1 MLIVANVESL
11 PPEQRAF
18 WKWVREVIAAGLVD
32 WDSVLRLGNCRYDRV
47 LEATR
52 EPTGARRNAARE
64 KIAVEMR
71 KRMDE
76 SRDALKPGVRK
87 FFKGRKAVSEAISHT
102 ICGWL
107 TMSLGWVPDIEDSC
121 LARFDLTKLA
131 FALAAYRADHGAYP
145 ARLADLSPKYAA
157 TVPKDRFTDG
167 DLHYSLQGSGYL
179 LYSVGPNGQDDGD
192 RGLEDRK
199 EGSEPWDD
207 IAIRIGKP

>member
-1 MLIVANVESL
+1 
-11 PPEQRAF
+11 
-18 WKWVREVIAAGLVD
+18 
-32 WDSVLRLGNCRYDRV
+32 
-47 LEATR
+47 
-52 EPTGARRNAARE
+52 
-64 KIAVEMR
+64 
-71 KRMDE
+71 MDE

-121 LARFDLTKLA
+121 LCRFDLTKLA

-167 DLHYSLQGSGYL
+167 DLHYSLQGSGYCSIASAL
-179 LYSVGPNGQDDGD
+179 TARTTATGDLRTAKRAASLGTNRHPHWEAVGWD
-192 RGLEDRK
+192 RFRHSDF
-199 EGSEPWDD
+199 PF
-207 IAIRIGKP
+207 RICFGFRVSDFGFCPYTAGRPML